1 MLFCLLSLAS
11 SLVTWTWNDVESR
24 TKEEVCSRYKEL
36 YIPKLQSGAAL
47 WTGDQQDKCDPGAM
61 NEIDKEDT
69 MRRIMFYRYLA
80 GLEKH
85 DITENTE
92 ISKNC
97 QLAATIWVD
106 HDGIGHEMD
115 MNWNCMTQG
124 AYDAAAKG
132 VLVENAVT
140 SATSID
146 NYIEDLGE
154 MNVDLGHR
162 RWLLMRRLKEVG
174 IGFTKRPSLQEG
186 ASDQEIAKG
195 VIQVTGTELATDTNE
210 NDAPF
215 VAYPGPGPQPKNL
228 IWGMWSVTLPE
239 GSIFG
244 CNKSKDI
251 TGSVVRNSDGKVLV
265 DAPRVPTNDRYG
277 DRGTYIFDLP
287 VRDNE
292 RYPIDVNV
300 GDSYTVTF
308 KCSAPVDYQYQD
320 IEIRYIVKVVDCNDD
335 SGSGGDG
342 GSETGGDG
350 GSGTG
355 GGGGSETG
363 DGGSGS
369 GDPEGGQGDSIEG
382 PQKVEDFSV
391 NNKIFTACALASLVT
406 IIVVGII
413 SGVRSLRA
421 AH

>member
-1 MLFCLLSLAS
+1 M
-11 SLVTWTWNDVESR
+11 
-24 TKEEVCSRYKEL
+24 CSRYKEL

-47 WTGDQQDKCDPGAM
+47 WTGNQQDKCDAGAM

-115 MNWNCMTQG
+115 KTWECMTDG
-124 AYDAAAKG
+124 AYEAAAKG

-174 IGFTKRPSLQEG
+174 IGFTKRPSLQQG

-228 IWGMWSVTLPE
+228 IWGKWSVTLPE
-239 GSIFG
+239 GSRLG
-244 CNKSKDI
+244 CNKSKEI
-251 TGSVVRNSDGKVLV
+251 PTGSVVRNSDGKVLV
-265 DAPRVPTNDRYG
+265 KAPRVPTHTYG
-277 DRGTYIFDLP
+277 DGGTYIFDLP

-342 GSETGGDG
+342 GSETGGGDGSETGGGGGSETGGG

-355 GGGGSETG
+355 DGGSETG